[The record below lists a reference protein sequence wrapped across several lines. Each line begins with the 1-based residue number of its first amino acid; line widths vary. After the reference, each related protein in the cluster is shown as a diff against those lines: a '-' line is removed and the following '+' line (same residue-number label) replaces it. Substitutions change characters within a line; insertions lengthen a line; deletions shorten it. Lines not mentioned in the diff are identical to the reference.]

1 MNNKKKIIDTL
12 RSADKASVEKLMA
25 EEAKKNEIFAK
36 AQRRANIEHNEY
48 TDVVSGVE
56 KYERRIS
63 MTKIASIAAAAVL
76 VVGSIGGGAYL
87 FKNNGEPNIPEPVL
101 NEVTTGVTNTST
113 TVIGSGTGTGTGTA
127 KTGKTTATSSVTT
140 TNTVVTGDTKVT
152 EKTTENTASNSENQP
167 ENKFSVTKE
176 ELKERADVLTEKV
189 FFDKFSAEY
198 SYTIMHNEYR
208 PKPETKVGKIYLD
221 NTTLT
226 ASGEQNVYYDD
237 KLIRSELYAI
247 KDKNELYAIE
257 YLARDMDFVN
267 TGYIFLDAPDK
278 KYGISSVYGFGSWYD
293 TKVTINTIPCGQ
305 NLTDILN
312 SDDWEITGERTE
324 NGRTIVSISGHGEGY
339 VNYDYTAEIDAA
351 TGITLS
357 YETHEEDGTPDT
369 IFKATNYKFDDEAE
383 EFKTPSDIM
392 KEIKNGGYNKQN
404 DDDMN
409 IEELNW

>member
-12 RSADKASVEKLMA
+12 RSADKASVERLMA

-76 VVGSIGGGAYL
+76 LVGSIGGGAYL
-87 FKNNGEPNIPEPVL
+87 FRNNSEPGIPEPVL
-101 NEVTTGVTNTST
+101 NEVTTDVTNTST
-113 TVIGSGTGTGTGTA
+113 TVIGTGTGTE
-127 KTGKTTATSSVTT
+127 KTGKTTVTTSVTT
-140 TNTVVTGDTKVT
+140 VNTTVAGDAKVT
-152 EKTTENTASNSENQP
+152 EKATEKTASNGEKQSEK
-167 ENKFSVTKE
+167 KFSVTKE

-208 PKPETKVGKIYLD
+208 PKPETMVGKIYLD

-257 YLARDMDFVN
+257 YLARDMDLVN

-293 TKVTINTIPCGQ
+293 TKVTINTIPCGT
-305 NLTDILN
+305 NITDILN

-357 YETHEEDGTPDT
+357 YEIHEEDGTPST